1 MKARIRPVG
10 KSRPAIGPYIYNKV
24 EHKPL
29 YIIRYRD
36 RCFISSSQQI
46 SLPFPITSATNRH
59 RVQDTGTD
67 ARESVK
73 KISMVFSSF
82 SHFRMPFHETFTSSV
97 QPANEVRQNRKI
109 GASAK
114 EYTCKGKRIYIKRQ
128 SSIMLER
135 QVTIGYFAK
144 YPMVTFPKIQAF
156 CNTLIF
162 NILQGSR

>member
-1 MKARIRPVG
+1 MPG
-10 KSRPAIGPYIYNKV
+10 
-24 EHKPL
+24 
-29 YIIRYRD
+29 IIVSAD
-36 RCFISSSQQI
+36 IPT
-46 SLPFPITSATNRH
+46 LLLSATNRH

-73 KISMVFSSF
+73 KIGMTFASF
-82 SHFRMPFHETFTSSV
+82 SHFRMPFREAFTASV

-114 EYTCKGKRIYIKRQ
+114 EYTCKGKRIYMKRQ

-144 YPMVTFPKIQAF
+144 YPMVTFPKIQTF

-162 NILQGSR
+162 NILQDSRQTRQRRGLPGPPTA